1 MDESCEM
8 WGAVMT
14 TRAIGYVRVSTDD
27 QAREGVSLDVQEA
40 RIRAYCEAKG
50 WQLVSI
56 VRDEGKSAK
65 DLKRPGLQEILGALP
80 KRQRCFDALVVVKL
94 DRLTRSVRDLGNL
107 MEAFK
112 RARVGFTSIQ
122 ESVDTA
128 SASGELFFNLVAS
141 VSQWERR
148 AIGERTLSAMAYL
161 RAQGWRISRQ
171 PRFGARF
178 DAAGRVHADPREQAI
193 LSRILRL
200 REAGLSLRAISA
212 ELARQGILARSGRPF
227 TASTLG
233 QLVRQGSLADS
244 LAS

>member
-1 MDESCEM
+1 
-8 WGAVMT
+8 
-14 TRAIGYVRVSTDD
+14 
-27 QAREGVSLDVQEA
+27 
-40 RIRAYCEAKG
+40 
-50 WQLVSI
+50 
-56 VRDEGKSAK
+56 
-65 DLKRPGLQEILGALP
+65 
-80 KRQRCFDALVVVKL
+80 
-94 DRLTRSVRDLGNL
+94 

-148 AIGERTLSAMAYL
+148 AIGERTYAAMAHL
-161 RAQGWRISRQ
+161 RAQGQRISRQ

-178 DAAGRVHADPREQAI
+178 DAAGRVQADPREQAT
-193 LSRILRL
+193 LSTILRL

-212 ELARQGILARSGRPF
+212 ELVHQGILARSGRPF

>member
-1 MDESCEM
+1 
-8 WGAVMT
+8 
-14 TRAIGYVRVSTDD
+14 
-27 QAREGVSLDVQEA
+27 
-40 RIRAYCEAKG
+40 
-50 WQLVSI
+50 
-56 VRDEGKSAK
+56 
-65 DLKRPGLQEILGALP
+65 
-80 KRQRCFDALVVVKL
+80 VVKL

-107 MEAFK
+107 MDAFK

-148 AIGERTLSAMAYL
+148 AIGERTQSAMAYL
-161 RAQGWRISRQ
+161 RAQGRRISRQ

-178 DAAGRVHADPREQAI
+178 DAAGRVQADPREEAT
-193 LSRILRL
+193 LSTILRL

-233 QLVRQGSLADS
+233 QLVRQGSLADGQPR
-244 LAS
+244 LLKT